1 MALSIGELV
10 GYIRLDGGQVRPAL
24 QQAERSLRTSGER
37 MGDDAEEAGQRAGS
51 ALGEG
56 LARAVNES
64 VRDGRSRLV
73 ATAHESGDAA
83 GEALGAALENGA
95 RQAGTDAG
103 DTLGEGLTRAVDGS
117 IRDGRGRFV
126 SAARQSGAAAG
137 DALGEALEDGA
148 REGADDAVDAA
159 EGGLS
164 RLQTIAAGAGVAAGG
179 ALMVGLSEYLDQ
191 STILGELEGKL
202 GATPAI
208 AQRYG
213 KAAGRLFASAM
224 VEDFQTAADTMAAIS
239 QAGFVPP
246 ETTERQL
253 ARIGERIAVTART
266 LGEEV
271 AGVTA
276 TVGKM
281 IKTGMAK
288 DADQAMDILVKAQ
301 QRGLNASEDLLDTF
315 DEYSTQFRKV
325 GIDGPM
331 AMGLVSQA
339 LAGGARDTDIAAD
352 AIKEFSLLS
361 IDGSAGAVAAYKTL
375 GLSSKKMIATL
386 AAGGPGATKAMDTIF
401 DKIRGLKD
409 PVDKNTVAIGLFG
422 TKFEDLGA
430 AFDYMDPSA
439 AIAEF
444 GAFKGSVDAAG
455 KAISDSAG
463 VRVERFK
470 RAISQGIV
478 NVIGAQAIPAMM
490 KFGGWAQKNSGTLK
504 VVAGVAAGVLVP
516 ALVLMGVTATVR
528 GAQVAAGWVTSGAA
542 SLGSAGTQVA
552 AGARVVGTWLLMG
565 GRAVVSAAGVVGG
578 WVATGVAAAGSA
590 AAQVLAGARVV
601 GAWLLMG
608 AQSLI
613 QGARMA
619 AAWVIGMGPVGWV
632 IAVLVGLGLLIWKN
646 WDKITKWTGQAW
658 DWIWGKIKA
667 VGVSIVTTV
676 AGFIAGAL
684 QKWDGLQRGVAT
696 KTIALIGFVTGL
708 PGRISRGIGSLNSLL
723 LQKGRNVVQG
733 LWQGIQ
739 SMGGWIKSQIMSW
752 ATSVI
757 PGPIAKA
764 LGIAS
769 PSKVTKAQGRWIAR
783 GLVDGLTGSAAQV
796 RAATAKIADIVT
808 DSLKPGKTRSRALGR
823 ISADSKKLIA
833 LANRE
838 ATVAA
843 RLKTAQ
849 KQLADQIAARDKL
862 AADVKKGV
870 LDSANITSMEGA
882 SSADSIIQTLAA
894 RVSQAQTFAAQLAAL
909 TKKGIRA
916 DLVAQ
921 IASAGVDQGAAAA
934 ATLASASSSQVKQL
948 NSTQAALVTAAG
960 KAGSTAGN
968 AMYGAGI
975 NAAQG
980 LVKGLQSQQK
990 AIERQML
997 TIAKGMTKAI
1007 RQALG
1012 IKSPSRVMAAIGR
1025 FIPRGLV
1032 QGIDGS
1038 RSIVDRSMAG
1048 LVDPSAVLTPAG
1060 LGAAGAAGQAGSTS
1074 PTSSTSI
1081 PRTIIEIRSSGSRRD
1096 DQLLEELRAAIKIR
1110 GGDVQ
1115 LVLAGKKAS

>member
-24 QQAERSLRTSGER
+24 QQAESALRTSGGR
-37 MGDDAEEAGQRAGS
+37 MGDDAEEAGQRAGQ

-56 LARAVNES
+56 LARAVDGS
-64 VRDGRSRLV
+64 VRDGRTRLV
-73 ATAHESGDAA
+73 ATARESGDAA
-83 GEALGAALENGA
+83 GDALGTALEAGA
-95 RQAGTDAG
+95 REAGTDAG
-103 DTLGEGLTRAVDGS
+103 ETLGEGLTRAVDGS

-126 SAARQSGAAAG
+126 AAARQSGAAAG
-137 DALGEALEDGA
+137 EALGEALEDGA

-164 RLQTIAAGAGVAAGG
+164 RIQEIAAGAGVAAGA

-202 GATPAI
+202 GATPVV
-208 AQRYG
+208 AQKYG
-213 KAAGRLFASAM
+213 KAAGRLFASAL

-239 QAGFVPP
+239 QNGLIPP
-246 ETTERQL
+246 EATERQL
-253 ARIGERIAVTART
+253 AQLGGRIATTARI

-271 AGVTA
+271 AGVST

-281 IKTGMAK
+281 VKTGMAK
-288 DADQAMDILVKAQ
+288 DAEEAMDILVKAQ
-301 QRGLNASEDLLDTF
+301 QKGLNASEDLLDTF
-315 DEYSTQFRKV
+315 DEYSTQFRKL

-331 AMGLVSQA
+331 AMGLVAQA
-339 LAGGARDTDIAAD
+339 LQGGARDTDIAAD
-352 AIKEFSLLS
+352 AVKEFSLLS
-361 IDGSAGAVAAYKTL
+361 IDGSKGAADAYKAL
-375 GLSSKKMIATL
+375 GLNAKKMISTL
-386 AAGGPGATKAMDTIF
+386 AAGGPGATTAMDTIF
-401 DKIRGLKD
+401 DKIRNLKD

-422 TKFEDLGA
+422 TKFEDLGG
-430 AFDYMDPSA
+430 AFDTMDPSKA
-439 AIAEF
+439 AVKF
-444 GAFKGSVDAAG
+444 GTFKGSIDAAG
-455 KAISDSAG
+455 KAISESAG

-470 RAISQGIV
+470 RAVSQGIV
-478 NVIGAQAIPAMM
+478 NLIGNQAIPAMV
-490 KFGGWAQKNSGTLK
+490 KFGGWAQRNSGTLK
-504 VVAGVAAGVLVP
+504 VVAGVVAGVLVP

-528 GAQVAAGWVTSGAA
+528 GAQVVAGWVTSGAA

-552 AGARVVGTWLLMG
+552 AGARVVGTWVLMS

-578 WVATGVAAAGSA
+578 WVATGASAAGSA
-590 AAQVLAGARVV
+590 AAQTLAGARVV
-601 GAWLLMG
+601 GTWLLMG
-608 AQSLI
+608 VQSLL

-619 AAWVIGMGPVGWV
+619 AAWVLAMGPVGWV
-632 IAVLVGLGLLIWKN
+632 IAILVGLGLLIWKN
-646 WDKITKWTGQAW
+646 WDKIKGWTSAAW
-658 DWIWGKIKA
+658 DWIWAKLKGVGGAIVGFFLKWSL
-667 VGVSIVTTV
+667 VGVFLRHWDAIKTGVTTKTV
-676 AGFIAGAL
+676 ALVSF
-684 QKWDGLQRGVAT
+684 VA
-696 KTIALIGFVTGL
+696 GL
-708 PGRISRGIGSLNSLL
+708 PGRINRGIGSLNNLL

-733 LWQGIQ
+733 LWIGIQ
-739 SMGGWIKSQIMSW
+739 SMGGWIKSQIMGW
-752 ATSVI
+752 AKSVI

-769 PSKVTKAQGRWIAR
+769 PSKVTAAQGRWIAR

-796 RAATAKIADIVT
+796 KAAAAKVADIVT

-823 ISADSKKLIA
+823 ISADSKKLVT
-833 LANRE
+833 LATRE
-838 ATVAA
+838 AAVAA

-849 KQLADQIAARDKL
+849 KQLADQVAARDKL
-862 AADVKKGV
+862 SADVKKGV
-870 LDSANITSMEGA
+870 LDAANITQVEA
-882 SSADSIIQTLAA
+882 PTADSIVQTLAA
-894 RVSQAQTFAAQLAAL
+894 RVSQAQTFAAQLATL
-909 TKKGIRA
+909 RKKGVRS
-916 DLVAQ
+916 DLIAQ
-921 IASAGVDQGAAAA
+921 IASAGVEQGAASAA
-934 ATLASASSSQVKQL
+934 ALANASSSQVRQL

-960 KAGSTAGN
+960 QAGATAGD

-1025 FIPRGLV
+1025 FIPAGLV
-1032 QGIDGS
+1032 QGIDGD
-1038 RSIVDRSMAG
+1038 RALVDRSMAG

-1060 LGAAGAAGQAGSTS
+1060 LGAASATSGANSAST
-1074 PTSSTSI
+1074 
-1081 PRTIIEIRSSGSRRD
+1081 PRTVIEIRSSGSRRD
-1096 DQLLEELRAAIKIR
+1096 DLLLEELRNAIRVR